1 MVALLATSTVGATAE
16 ASCADCDAP
25 SCIAEGQALERLG
38 RHSRAR
44 TCAERALSEAPDD
57 LRGWWLLRR
66 VLIEIGSDQELTAH
80 LQAMRER
87 VRDPM
92 QRGRLEEEIR
102 ALGGEV
108 PSEKPPAR
116 EEGSPWWYRFRALI
130 GLAGILG
137 LGWLMSLDRKSVQWR
152 FVLTGVAVQLAIGV
166 VLLRTPLGTNAF
178 TVVRS
183 FVGRVLAF
191 SEQGIALVFG
201 ALGRPAG
208 SPGHPFVIDAVSG
221 DPVALG
227 LVVAFHILPVLIF
240 VGGLTGLLIHL
251 KVVKVAVEGLT
262 RVLARVLGSGGV
274 ESLVAVTN
282 VFLGHVQAPLL
293 VRPYL
298 QTLSVQE
305 IFTIL
310 TAGFATLAS
319 GVLAIYIQLGI
330 DAGHLVTAS
339 VLSAPA
345 ALTMSQLVAPR
356 PGIDVSHEGELA
368 SGDDNL
374 IDAIS
379 NGTLAGLQIA
389 LSVAALLI
397 AFVALIAL
405 VDWPLSALGTS
416 LSEILGYLF
425 LPIAWLIGIETADLL
440 QVGSLLGT
448 KIALNEFLAYT
459 ELLRIQDSLSPRS
472 VTLATYAL
480 CGFACF
486 SSVGVQVGS
495 LGSLV
500 PERRPEI
507 SRIAVRAMFA
517 GALASSMTATIAGIL
532 L

>member
-1 MVALLATSTVGATAE
+1 M
-16 ASCADCDAP
+16 
-25 SCIAEGQALERLG
+25 Q
-38 RHSRAR
+38 RAR
-44 TCAERALSEAPDD
+44 
-57 LRGWWLLRR
+57 
-66 VLIEIGSDQELTAH
+66 LT
-80 LQAMRER
+80 
-87 VRDPM
+87 
-92 QRGRLEEEIR
+92 EEIQ
-102 ALGGEV
+102 ALGGAV
-108 PSEKPPAR
+108 R
-116 EEGSPWWYRFRALI
+116 EETPPPQSPGSPWWYRVRALL
-130 GLAGILG
+130 GLGGIVG
-137 LGWLMSLDRKSVQWR
+137 LGWLLSLDRKKVQWR
-152 FVLTGVAVQLAIGV
+152 FVLTGVGVQLAIGI
-166 VLLRTPLGTNAF
+166 VLLRTPVGTNAF
-178 TVVRS
+178 TVVRA
-183 FVGRVLAF
+183 FVGRVLSF

-201 ALGRPAG
+201 ALGRPVG
-208 SPGHPFVIDAVSG
+208 GPGHPFVVDAVSG

-251 KVVKVAVEGLT
+251 KVVKLVVESLT
-262 RVLARVLGSGGV
+262 KILARVLGSGGV

-298 QTLSVQE
+298 KTLSVQE
-305 IFTIL
+305 IFTIM

-356 PGIDVSHEGELA
+356 PGVGASHQGELT

-405 VDWPLSALGTS
+405 IDWPLSALGTS

-425 LPIAWLIGIETADLL
+425 LPVAWLIGIETGDLL

-459 ELLRIQDSLSPRS
+459 EMLRIQDSLSPRS
-472 VTLATYAL
+472 VILATYAL

-500 PERRPEI
+500 PERRAEI
-507 SRIAVRAMFA
+507 SRIALRAMLA